1 MRTPELVEVG
11 PRDGLQ
17 NEATPV
23 PTALKVAMI
32 GRLIDTGLR
41 RIEAVSF
48 VHPERVP
55 QMADAEAVMAAVPRR
70 PDVRYAGL
78 VLNKRGVDRAVEAG
92 VDEVNAVVV
101 ATDTFGLRN
110 QGADVAEMLRRWE
123 VVSGRARDAGLR
135 TTLTIAAAL
144 GCPFEGEVEPSRVAA
159 IAASAIAASAPDEL
173 AFADTIGV
181 GVPSGI
187 RQVAALLTEVAG
199 TIPLRVHLHDTRNT
213 GIANAMAAIDAGVAA
228 LDASLGGLGGCPFA
242 PAATGNVPS
251 EDLTYMLQRM
261 GHLGAI
267 DLDALIATGNW
278 LGERLGKQPPALLGR
293 AGTFPGELGKA
304 A

>member
-1 MRTPELVEVG
+1 MRAPEIVEVG

-23 PTALKVAMI
+23 PTHLKVAMI
-32 GRLIDTGLR
+32 ERLIATGLR

-78 VLNKRGVDRAVEAG
+78 VLNERGVDRAMDAG

-123 VVSGRARDAGLR
+123 VISSRARDTGLR

-144 GCPFEGEVEPSRVAA
+144 GCPFEGEVRPSRVAA
-159 IAASAIAASAPDEL
+159 IAASAIAASPPDEL

-181 GVPSGI
+181 GVPSGV
-187 RQVAALLTEVAG
+187 RQVVALLTEVAG

-213 GIANAMAAIDAGVAA
+213 GIANAMAAIEAGVAA

-242 PAATGNVPS
+242 PAATGNIAT
-251 EDLTYMLQRM
+251 EDLHFLFERSGLVT
-261 GHLGAI
+261 GI
-267 DLDALIATGNW
+267 DG
-278 LGERLGKQPPALLGR
+278 ALLDTTAKWFAEASGIPIVSSLPR
-293 AGTFPGELGKA
+293 AGRFPTA
-304 A
+304 D

>member
-70 PDVRYAGL
+70 PDVCYAGL
-78 VLNKRGVDRAVEAG
+78 VLNERGVDRAVEAG

-110 QGADVAEMLRRWE
+110 QGADVQEMLRRWE

-159 IAASAIAASAPDEL
+159 IAASAIAASPPDEL

-242 PAATGNVPS
+242 PAATGNIAT
-251 EDLTYMLQRM
+251 EDLHYLLERSGFRT
-261 GHLGAI
+261 GI
-267 DLDALIATGNW
+267 DGKTLDATARWFAEASGIPIASS
-278 LGERLGKQPPALLGR
+278 LPR
-293 AGTFPGELGKA
+293 AGRFPA
-304 A
+304 AD